1 MDFNY
6 EASIYL
12 TKISTAVLSLSNMT
26 GCDLKPEVVRKIVI
40 TIQELEQS
48 TADFITDMNISAAGA
63 KVCRE
68 TFIHANKTAI
78 RHLEKIQLQGDYCFD
93 ELLASLKLEIETLNK
108 ELDFA

>member
-26 GCDLKPEVVRKIVI
+26 DCDLQPEAVRKIVI
-40 TIQELEQS
+40 TMKELEES
-48 TADFITDMNISAAGA
+48 IADFIIEMGISAAGA

-78 RHLEKIQLQGDYCFD
+78 RHLEKIQLQGYHFD
-93 ELLASLKLEIETLNK
+93 ELISSLKLEIETLIK
-108 ELDFA
+108 ELTFN

>member
-12 TKISTAVLSLSNMT
+12 TKISTAVLSLGNMT
-26 GCDLKPEVVRKIVI
+26 GCDLKPEAVRKIVI
-40 TIQELEQS
+40 TMQELEQS

-78 RHLEKIQLQGDYCFD
+78 RHLEKIQLQGYNFD
-93 ELLASLKLEIETLNK
+93 ELITALKLEIDTLRK
-108 ELDFA
+108 ELSFS

>member
-26 GCDLKPEVVRKIVI
+26 GCDLKPEAVRKIVI
-40 TIQELEQS
+40 TMQELEQS

-68 TFIHANKTAI
+68 TFIHANKTTI
-78 RHLEKIQLQGDYCFD
+78 RHLEKIQLQGDYRFD
-93 ELLASLKLEIETLNK
+93 ELLASLKLEIDTLRK
-108 ELDFA
+108 ELSFS

>member
-1 MDFNY
+1 MEFNC
-6 EASIYL
+6 EVSTYL

-26 GCDLKPEVVRKIVI
+26 GCDLKPEAVRKIVI
-40 TIQELEQS
+40 TMQELEQS

-78 RHLEKIQLQGDYCFD
+78 RHLEKIQLQGYHFD
-93 ELLASLKLEIETLNK
+93 ELISSLKLEIETLIK
-108 ELDFA
+108 ELTFN

>member
-6 EASIYL
+6 EAFIYL

-26 GCDLKPEVVRKIVI
+26 DCDLQLEAVRKIVI
-40 TIQELEQS
+40 TMKELEES
-48 TADFITDMNISAAGA
+48 TANFIIEMGISAAGA

-78 RHLEKIQLQGDYCFD
+78 RHLEKIQLQGYN
-93 ELLASLKLEIETLNK
+93 LAGLITSLKLEIQSLREELN
-108 ELDFA
+108 FS

>member
-12 TKISTAVLSLSNMT
+12 TKISAAVLSLSNMT
-26 GCDLKPEVVRKIVI
+26 GCDLKPEAVRKIVI
-40 TIQELEQS
+40 TMKELEES
-48 TADFITDMNISAAGA
+48 TADFIIEMGISAAGA

-78 RHLEKIQLQGDYCFD
+78 RHLEKIQLQGYN
-93 ELLASLKLEIETLNK
+93 LAGLIRSLKLEIETLNK

>member
-6 EASIYL
+6 EASTYL

-26 GCDLKPEVVRKIVI
+26 GCDLKPEAVRKIVI
-40 TIQELEQS
+40 TIKELEES
-48 TADFITDMNISAAGA
+48 TANFIIEMGISAAGA

-78 RHLEKIQLQGDYCFD
+78 RHLEKIQLQGWNFS
-93 ELLASLKLEIETLNK
+93 ELITALKLEIETLNK

>member
-6 EASIYL
+6 EASRYL

-26 GCDLKPEVVRKIVI
+26 GCDLKPKAVRKIVI
-40 TIQELEQS
+40 TMKELEES
-48 TADFITDMNISAAGA
+48 TADFIVDMGISAAGA

-78 RHLEKIQLQGDYCFD
+78 RHLEKIQLQGYHFD
-93 ELLASLKLEIETLNK
+93 ELISSLKLEITTLRE
-108 ELDFA
+108 ELNFS

>member
-26 GCDLKPEVVRKIVI
+26 DCDLQPEAVRKIVI
-40 TIQELEQS
+40 TMKELEES
-48 TADFITDMNISAAGA
+48 TANFIIEMGISAAGA

-78 RHLEKIQLQGDYCFD
+78 RNLEKIQLQGGYNFD
-93 ELLASLKLEIETLNK
+93 DLLASLKLENTTLRE
-108 ELDFA
+108 ELNFS

>member
-26 GCDLKPEVVRKIVI
+26 GCDLKPEMVRKIVI
-40 TIQELEQS
+40 TMKELEES
-48 TADFITDMNISAAGA
+48 TADFIIEMGISAAGA

-68 TFIHANKTAI
+68 TFIHANNTAI
-78 RHLEKIQLQGDYCFD
+78 RHLEKIQLQGYHFD
-93 ELLASLKLEIETLNK
+93 ELISSLKLEIATLNK

>member
-26 GCDLKPEVVRKIVI
+26 GCELKPEMVRKIVI
-40 TIQELEQS
+40 TMKELEES
-48 TADFITDMNISAAGA
+48 TADFIIEMGISAAGA

-78 RHLEKIQLQGDYCFD
+78 EHLEKIQLQGGYRFE
-93 ELLASLKLEIETLNK
+93 ELLASLKLENTTLIK
-108 ELDFA
+108 ELTFN

>member
-26 GCDLKPEVVRKIVI
+26 GCDLKPEVVRKIMI

-68 TFIHANKTAI
+68 TFIHAYKTAI
-78 RHLEKIQLQGDYCFD
+78 RHLEKIQLQGDY
-93 ELLASLKLEIETLNK
+93 
-108 ELDFA
+108 

>member
-1 MDFNY
+1 MEFNC
-6 EASIYL
+6 EVSTYL

-26 GCDLKPEVVRKIVI
+26 GCDLKPEAVRKIVI
-40 TIQELEQS
+40 TMQELEQS

-78 RHLEKIQLQGDYCFD
+78 RHLEKIQLQGWNFS
-93 ELLASLKLEIETLNK
+93 ELITALKLEIDTLRK
-108 ELDFA
+108 ELSFS